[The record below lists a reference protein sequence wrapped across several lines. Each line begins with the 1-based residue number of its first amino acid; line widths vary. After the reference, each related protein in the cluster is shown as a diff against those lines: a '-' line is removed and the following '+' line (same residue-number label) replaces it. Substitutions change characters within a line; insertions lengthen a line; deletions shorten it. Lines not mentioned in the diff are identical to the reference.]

1 MGPQGWSIVTGT
13 GKPVKPSNHLFEVEA
28 QKLSVEVA
36 ITREKPQLNLCKV
49 GEKVPLLESEK
60 HDRRVG
66 AVCFVQAPTIAVT
79 PQKICFGPK
88 VSHPSTA
95 CTAFLPRMLRNAC
108 RCLEVEVG
116 DGGAHAESIVICA
129 MPKLHNHFAGPI
141 IPTPA
146 RDGARVTRFLYCL
159 LGVVMYASFKP
170 RLFIRCGTRPS
181 CKSLSTRRCG
191 SSCRPHLEHL
201 LSHLPLTGT
210 TVREETQGGR
220 FLPQKASP
228 LFGGTFFLRAPAP
241 CHLGLAGKSIV
252 RSITRHR
259 LSCS

>member
-1 MGPQGWSIVTGT
+1 MGQQGWSIVTGT

-95 CTAFLPRMLRNAC
+95 CTAFLDRKTKDSKDIFCTSRVKERRSKQLRRLPRMLRNAC
-108 RCLEVEVG
+108 RCLIGRTPWQQRALAVSLRK
-116 DGGAHAESIVICA
+116 ASAS
-129 MPKLHNHFAGPI
+129 AGP
-141 IPTPA
+141 
-146 RDGARVTRFLYCL
+146 R
-159 LGVVMYASFKP
+159 P
-170 RLFIRCGTRPS
+170 RSRS
-181 CKSLSTRRCG
+181 RRRG
-191 SSCRPHLEHL
+191 SSRLHSERSGKERSVSVHVAHREYRHLCHA
-201 LSHLPLTGT
+201 
-210 TVREETQGGR
+210 Q
-220 FLPQKASP
+220 
-228 LFGGTFFLRAPAP
+228 AP
-241 CHLGLAGKSIV
+241 
-252 RSITRHR
+252 
-259 LSCS
+259 